1 MLNNEIV
8 LKPELW
14 NLMRGDLLQEDTGG
28 KEFVWVVSLIF
39 MLQPHLS
46 YSHLGAK
53 VMYELQAFVQ
63 V

>member
-1 MLNNEIV
+1 
-8 LKPELW
+8 
-14 NLMRGDLLQEDTGG
+14 MRGDLLQEDTGG